1 MAFSAEAKIQVQKLK
16 QFNEKQHQELR
27 QILDIRDRLQRTAAE
42 MNTLHF
48 RTNASVDIET
58 LSQQLSQIPADL
70 SGCQTQDRGHVSPAR
85 HRTKRSRFDDDP
97 MDQVSPLQVP
107 LRDNV
112 NLTNRIEQER
122 EVEKDICCSI
132 TQDEEDEASNQMRKE
147 YLDSEVGSSVLE
159 DQAFRSLKYNP

>member
-1 MAFSAEAKIQVQKLK
+1 MK

-70 SGCQTQDRGHVSPAR
+70 SGCQTQDRGHTFLAHR
-85 HRTKRSRFDDDP
+85 RTKRSRFDDDP
-97 MDQVSPLQVP
+97 MDQVSPIQVP
-107 LRDNV
+107 LRDNL
-112 NLTNRIEQER
+112 NLANRTEQER
-122 EVEKDICCSI
+122 ELGKNICGSI
-132 TQDEEDEASNQMRKE
+132 TQDEEDEASTQMRKTV
-147 YLDSEVGSSVLE
+147 S
-159 DQAFRSLKYNP
+159 QF